1 MSILKKFDLTGK
13 CALINHPEQVYGRE
27 IAAGLMDAGA
37 KVWFSGPDLA
47 ALEDLAGALAEEG
60 HEVSGIFRYSQGTRE
75 AADAL
80 GEAVKEEMPSLD
92 IIVENSSGM
101 HMTGWDQSFEDI
113 YRQLTVTQ
121 TGVMLTVQ
129 SLGRVMVSQGRK
141 GSLILVSDY
150 SALVGCDPYNYIG
163 APEDAALCARLDEA
177 LEQLRQ
183 ELPDIAVER
192 VPLAEEETC
201 DLLVLSAS
209 ESAARCAG
217 GSVAELTKEP
227 EAAALFEKLLPAER
241 ARLGAKHTGLPL
253 DAAEFYCFFA
263 NKAVFEELGLALP
276 EDIEGLIACA
286 RTLAPAGRGLF
297 TADAETGELLFA
309 LLLRAHDGRGAE
321 AVCSGEASPYDQTW
335 WLAADELYRLQRAGA
350 FLAESEEEA
359 ALLLVPSGE
368 APRVS
373 ELWGEDAALLRF
385 PWAGIGEKALGPA
398 GEPRVLAVSTA
409 SEHPTLAVTAA
420 CRLCELVSRYD
431 GLYGCGG
438 VLSEDASGACAP
450 AEEAAVC
457 RAGLSA
463 VAEYTLPSEAALAAA
478 LEEGVRELCAGRMT
492 PDEFVEFAALSL
504 DR

>member
-1 MSILKKFDLTGK
+1 MKKIL
-13 CALINHPEQVYGRE
+13 ALLL
-27 IAAGLMDAGA
+27 AGLLLA
-37 KVWFSGPDLA
+37 SLA
-47 ALEDLAGALAEEG
+47 ACGLPLAPAATEAPAEAPE
-60 HEVSGIFRYSQGTRE
+60 ENSQE
-75 AADAL
+75 AASENACA
-80 GEAVKEEMPSLD
+80 GPAVTL
-92 IIVENSSGM
+92 
-101 HMTGWDQSFEDI
+101 
-113 YRQLTVTQ
+113 RL
-121 TGVMLTVQ
+121 
-129 SLGRVMVSQGRK
+129 
-141 GSLILVSDY
+141 
-150 SALVGCDPYNYIG
+150 G

-241 ARLGAKHTGLPL
+241 ARLGAKLTGLPL